1 MHVLAILET
10 VLPSMITITLT
21 SRQRPQAGN
30 RILQRFQYPTM
41 QVQERLLTPTPAP
54 DERAEDHSSRGSVL
68 VSCWQLP
75 CTHSTRL
82 Y

>member
-54 DERAEDHSSRGSVL
+54 DERAEDHSSGGSVL